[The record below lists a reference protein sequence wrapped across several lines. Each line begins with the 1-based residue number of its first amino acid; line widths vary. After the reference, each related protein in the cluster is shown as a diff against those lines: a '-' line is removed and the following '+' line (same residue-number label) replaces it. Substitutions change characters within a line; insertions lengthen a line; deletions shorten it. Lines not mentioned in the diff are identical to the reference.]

1 MAFSP
6 PGRLTVHS
14 SLVLPRSSH
23 GSGFGNLGHQ
33 ANARSSFGW
42 LSATDAG
49 LQTGYRKKGLPHPA
63 QCPLCDQEGE
73 TVQHLLTFVSL
84 LDNFGLTSYSP

>member
-49 LQTGYRKKGLPHPA
+49 LQTGYRKE
-63 QCPLCDQEGE
+63 DS
-73 TVQHLLTFVSL
+73 LLQPNALYVTKKVKQFNISSRLSL